1 MSDSEYSDS
10 DCDTISEIGDDE
22 LACKN
27 MDPALAKIM
36 GIIVEETKTDWT
48 PPSHSGLNNSEKI
61 IKDKECELEK
71 IIKKIKLHLRITK
84 EIFTY
89 TIVSTR
95 CKKSSFLNC
104 KIIWESRRVKNY
116 FANVWRY
123 CSSND
128 LALVLC

>member
-71 IIKKIKLHLRITK
+71 IIKKIEKFETLDLKELEFMKTTTNENKLKLIQSYNN
-84 EIFTY
+84 IIQ
-89 TIVSTR
+89 TII
-95 CKKSSFLNC
+95 NP
-104 KIIWESRRVKNY
+104 
-116 FANVWRY
+116 
-123 CSSND
+123 
-128 LALVLC
+128 